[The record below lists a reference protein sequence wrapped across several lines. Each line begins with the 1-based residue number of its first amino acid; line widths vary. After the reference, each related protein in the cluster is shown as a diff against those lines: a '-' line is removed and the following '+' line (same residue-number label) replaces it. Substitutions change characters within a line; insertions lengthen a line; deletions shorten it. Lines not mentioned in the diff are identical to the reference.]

1 MDLKVHNLIFFYY
14 RLETQ
19 IEELGGKVMNS
30 VSKKTTY
37 LLAGEKAGSKLNK
50 AEKLDVIILNE
61 DEYLN
66 LIDNTD

>member
-1 MDLKVHNLIFFYY
+1 
-14 RLETQ
+14 
-19 IEELGGKVMNS
+19 MNS

-50 AEKLDVIILNE
+50 AEKLDVTILNE

>member
-1 MDLKVHNLIFFYY
+1 MGHHRDLSKPREEYKQ
-14 RLETQ
+14 T

-30 VSKKTTY
+30 ISKKTTY

-50 AEKLDVIILNE
+50 AEKLDVTILNE